1 MTGTFLLLLLFTGVA
16 VTGRIINRMAAEMSG
31 RIVTQI
37 GEYHF
42 HLLQIEFTK
51 GGEALDVAAEYMSDY
66 PACTDAELQVLAS
79 TLTAIHPKLERMW
92 FLTPGNVVK
101 SFLRHAGT
109 PAATPVSPQTD
120 RSASLQ
126 DERKRAQ
133 TVRSNTL
140 PAGRDKSLQAAPSKT
155 QPTYRNK
162 PQQSVAGTAFYPSEA
177 AAALRKDTLWSGVVV
192 RADSVHIWCMARRF
206 TDRNGGEHLCG
217 AELPLLDIHS
227 YLTEQNPYS
236 RSYATVLTTDGTI
249 VYHPE
254 RELIGTRTADTA
266 ALRMLRRVA
275 TTGRE
280 QLSGTVSE
288 YLGVEEERIY
298 YPLDVPGGRW
308 IACIGIPRLTIEQ
321 QISDFHFFTVLTAV
335 ISILFFA
342 VLLVLAQRR
351 WRREYQLRQESE
363 RESEK
368 LHLQQ
373 VLEQIDPHFLFNSL
387 NSLYALIRTDAE
399 QARAFTL
406 TLSRVYRHLLE
417 RRNEILAALD
427 DEIDFTWQYYSLQKI
442 RFGERIVLTVA
453 VDPALR
459 KSRIPSMSLQ
469 TLVENAVKHNRI
481 TASTPLCIRIYTDG
495 QGLVIENNFTPR
507 PGGNTDSLGMGLE
520 RIRAVYRFYTEENI
534 SVETTDEM
542 FRCRLPLLPAETS
555 DD

>member
-37 GEYHF
+37 GEYHY

-51 GGEALDVAAEYMSDY
+51 GGEALDIAARYVGDR
-66 PACTDAELQVLAS
+66 PTCTDAELQMLAS
-79 TLTAIHPKLERMW
+79 TLTASNPELERMW
-92 FLTPGNVVK
+92 FLIPGSGVK
-101 SFLRHAGT
+101 SFQRNAGT
-109 PAATPVSPQTD
+109 PFTGQVQPQND
-120 RSASLQ
+120 
-126 DERKRAQ
+126 
-133 TVRSNTL
+133 
-140 PAGRDKSLQAAPSKT
+140 
-155 QPTYRNK
+155 RNK
-162 PQQSVAGTAFYPSEA
+162 ASQSVAENTLYPSEA
-177 AAALRKDTLWSGVVV
+177 AAALRRDTLWSGVVV
-192 RADSVHIWCMARRF
+192 RADSVCIWGMARRF
-206 TDRNGGEHLCG
+206 TDRNGREHICG
-217 AELPLLDIHS
+217 AELPLLDIHT

-266 ALRMLRRVA
+266 ALGMLRRVA
-275 TTGRE
+275 ATGRE

-298 YPLDVPGGRW
+298 YPLDIPGGRW
-308 IACIGIPRLTIEQ
+308 IACIGIPHLTIEQ
-321 QISDFHFFTVLTAV
+321 QISDFHFFTMLTAV

-342 VLLVLAQRR
+342 VLLILAQRR
-351 WRREYQLRQESE
+351 WRREYQLRLESE

-399 QARAFTL
+399 QARTFTL
-406 TLSRVYRHLLE
+406 TLSRMYRHLLE
-417 RRNEILAALD
+417 RRNEILATLD

-442 RFGERIVLTVA
+442 RFGERIVLTLA

-459 KSRIPSMSLQ
+459 KGRIPSMSLQ

-481 TASTPLCIRIYTDG
+481 TTSTPLCIRIFTDG
-495 QGLVIENNFTPR
+495 EGLVIENNFTPR
-507 PGGNTDSLGMGLE
+507 PDGNTDSLGMGLE

-534 SVETTDEM
+534 SVDASERT
-542 FRCRLPLLPAETS
+542 FRCRLPLLPPATS